1 MQSRKRVV
9 DPNNKV
15 YVIDIRQ
22 WRFELRN
29 IFLNWSKKYHQ
40 TDLLNRE
47 FEILNDHRVSCNT
60 LVELENQFFI
70 SHLLFFGMKYIQVKN
85 RKVKHDT
92 RYIDFFRLLTRFGL
106 ARTLT
111 DFELDEESELTLLI
125 EDVDYCISGLIDRYV
140 MNIVAEMANPYSEW
154 EIDIQG
160 NLLILEYRGDYRIR
174 YYNERVKDGTIT
186 E

>member
-1 MQSRKRVV
+1 MQARKRVV

-15 YVIDIRQ
+15 YVINISQ
-22 WRFELRN
+22 WRFELRSV
-29 IFLNWSKKYHQ
+29 FLNWSKKYHQ
-40 TDLLNRE
+40 TDLLNQNR
-47 FEILNDHRVSCNT
+47 EILNDHRVTCST
-60 LVELENQFFI
+60 LAELENQFFI
-70 SHLLFFGMKYIQVKN
+70 SHLLFFGLKYIQVKD
-85 RKVKHDT
+85 RKLKHDT

-111 DFELDEESELTLLI
+111 DFEPDEESELSFLI
-125 EDVDYCISGLIDRYV
+125 ENVTDLIVGLIDKYV
-140 MNIVAEMANPYSEW
+140 MNIVKEMANPYSEW